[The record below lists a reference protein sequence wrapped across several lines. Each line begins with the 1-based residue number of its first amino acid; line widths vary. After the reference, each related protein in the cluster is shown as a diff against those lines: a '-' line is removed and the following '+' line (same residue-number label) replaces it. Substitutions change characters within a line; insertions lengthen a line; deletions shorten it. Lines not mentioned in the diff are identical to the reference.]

1 MLNTLGVESKKL
13 QTSMCSLVERS
24 VINEEDTVYRFITFA
39 GVFVSS
45 YFSICCILGSKHCK
59 SRGFRGSRR

>member
-24 VINEEDTVYRFITFA
+24 VINEEDTVYRFVAFA

-45 YFSICCILGSKHCK
+45 YFSICCIRGVKH
-59 SRGFRGSRR
+59 